1 MKKIILALLMLAG
14 LMTVA
19 PRAEARH
26 HDREYRSYTSNHYYY
41 GYPRYGYG
49 YGYRH
54 PYYYRPRV
62 YSYYRPA
69 RYYYDDYD
77 YCAPRPRYYASRPRF
92 SFFFGL

>member
-1 MKKIILALLMLAG
+1 MKKIILAFLMLAG

-26 HDREYRSYTSNHYYY
+26 HDRDRRYYVSNHYYY
-41 GYPRYGYG
+41 RNSGYGYG

-54 PYYYRPRV
+54 PYYYRPRG